1 MCSYARGHTGCYTS
15 QKSACS
21 RAMIASDCD
30 KRGKRRTR
38 FCASGRPWS
47 FIQLSLRG
55 RIWQANSVF
64 PALPRDLAFGIT
76 SIGSEQNPSVEKNG
90 RYVIDD
96 EFEGKLVTRQFQ
108 AVADLPEKEQDHAN
122 KSG

>member
-47 FIQLSLRG
+47 LVRLSLCG
-55 RIWQANSVF
+55 RIRQAYGVF
-64 PALPRDLAFGIT
+64 PALPCDLSLRIAAIR
-76 SIGSEQNPSVEKNG
+76 SEQNSSIEKNS

-96 EFEGKLVTRQFQ
+96 EFEGELVTR
-108 AVADLPEKEQDHAN
+108 
-122 KSG
+122 